1 MTTHA
6 ALILFDLP
14 SRMRVFTIT
23 IGQVPTCY
31 LMDIA
36 ATVVLSRLNSIEI
49 YPNLFLC
56 LSVPPWVHVFAMPTK
71 FTSLRTLA
79 ASIAYIEEPLH
90 KNKKARYCRNRR
102 AKKKQEKQHRLL
114 TEVIVPESITPN
126 LLTDMIFTMILLLL
140 MVVI

>member
-14 SRMRVFTIT
+14 SRTRVFTIT

-36 ATVVLSRLNSIEI
+36 ATVVLSRLNSMKI

-56 LSVPPWVHVFAMPTK
+56 LSVLSFLHGCMYLQSPLSPHHSGHRLHQLLTLRNLYTK
-71 FTSLRTLA
+71 KHDIVAIDVQR
-79 ASIAYIEEPLH
+79 
-90 KNKKARYCRNRR
+90 KNRR
-102 AKKKQEKQHRLL
+102 S
-114 TEVIVPESITPN
+114 SIDCS
-126 LLTDMIFTMILLLL
+126 LK
-140 MVVI
+140 

>member
-14 SRMRVFTIT
+14 SQTRVFTIT

-36 ATVVLSRLNSIEI
+36 ATVVLNRLNSIEI

-56 LSVPPWVHVFAMPTK
+56 LSVLSFLHGCMYLQCPLSPHHSGHRLHQLLTLRNLYKKTK
-71 FTSLRTLA
+71 KHDIVTIDVLR
-79 ASIAYIEEPLH
+79 
-90 KNKKARYCRNRR
+90 KNRR
-102 AKKKQEKQHRLL
+102 S
-114 TEVIVPESITPN
+114 SIDCS
-126 LLTDMIFTMILLLL
+126 LK
-140 MVVI
+140 

>member
-71 FTSLRTLA
+71 FTSLRTQA

-90 KNKKARYCRNRR
+90 KKAQHRRNRR